1 MSHSTRQ
8 HLPLLITASRLFVS
22 SAIWRFTGSERFGN
36 VLIEGLDS
44 PDENLRMIS
53 GTLLSRAG
61 SRIIPMLRGA
71 IKRQQN
77 LPMILTIIGDVGGL
91 EQASLLEQYMADERP
106 DVARAARDALRVLRT
121 RNE

>member
-1 MSHSTRQ
+1 MSKSTRQ

-22 SAIWRFTGSERFGN
+22 SAIWRFTGYERFGN

-53 GTLLSRAG
+53 GALLSRAG

-77 LPMILTIIGDVGGL
+77 LPMILTMIGDVGGL
-91 EQASLLEQYMADERP
+91 EQASLLEQYMVDERP

>member
-1 MSHSTRQ
+1 
-8 HLPLLITASRLFVS
+8 
-22 SAIWRFTGSERFGN
+22 
-36 VLIEGLDS
+36 LIEGLDS

-91 EQASLLEQYMADERP
+91 EQASLLEQYMMDERP